1 VGKREEKKRKE
12 SVSMPGHALFDLSGK
27 CGYVTGGG
35 SGLGRAIATGLSEAG
50 AGVVVS
56 DINGEAAETVAAE
69 IRTQGGRAVALR
81 TDVARHDDVETL
93 IRTTTEQ
100 LGRLDFAFNN
110 AGILKIIR
118 PEDLSEKDWREELDV
133 DLTGVFLCAQAAGR
147 YMIAQG
153 GGKIVNTASISGMIV
168 NSGLTYSVAKAGVIQ
183 LTRVLA
189 MRWAR
194 HRVYVNCF
202 SPGYIRTGMTAPHVA
217 RAEVEQEMIRQTP
230 LRRLGEPRD
239 LVGAALFLASPASDF
254 VTGQNLIVDG
264 GVTLA

>member
-1 VGKREEKKRKE
+1 
-12 SVSMPGHALFDLSGK
+12 MAGHGLFDLTGK

-35 SGLGRAIATGLSEAG
+35 SGLGRAIAQGLAESG
-50 AGVVVS
+50 ASVVVS
-56 DINGEAAETVAAE
+56 DINGEAAETVAGE
-69 IRTQGGRAVALR
+69 IRALGGSALALR
-81 TDVARHDDVETL
+81 TNVALQSDVDGLV
-93 IRTTTEQ
+93 RTTTEQ

-110 AGILKIIR
+110 AGILKIVR
-118 PEDLSEKDWREELDV
+118 PEDLNVKDWQEEIDV

-147 YMIAQG
+147 YMITHG
-153 GGKIVNTASISGMIV
+153 GGKIVNTASISGIIV

-189 MRWAR
+189 LRWAR

-217 RAEVEQEMIRQTP
+217 RPEVEQEMLRQTP

-239 LVGAALFLASPASDF
+239 LVGAALFLASAASDF

-264 GVTLA
+264 GVTLV